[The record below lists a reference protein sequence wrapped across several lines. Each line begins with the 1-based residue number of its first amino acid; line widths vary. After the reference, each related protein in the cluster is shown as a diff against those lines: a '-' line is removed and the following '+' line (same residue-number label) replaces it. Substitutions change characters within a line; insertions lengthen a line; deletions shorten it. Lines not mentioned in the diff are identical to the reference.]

1 MKYIIVLLLSSLC
14 LASCAKISYQ
24 ARHEFTPNGYSDLHI
39 EGDTYR
45 ISYETYK
52 RKGTEVLLTEMA
64 EYRAAE
70 LTLER
75 SNAYYEIISV
85 NFIETIEDYDVPE
98 QKIRQT
104 YGGASIGNQALGGVN
119 IETPTITEEIIIP
132 AHVRQFKIKRA
143 DMEIKISVDKNSD
156 RAKFAQSIID
166 ERTFR

>member
-24 ARHEFTPNGYSDLHI
+24 ARHEFTPNGYSGLHI

-52 RKGTEVLLTEMA
+52 RKATEVLLTEMA

-75 SNAYYEIISV
+75 SNAFFEIISV
-85 NFIETIEDYDVPE
+85 NFTETMEDYDVPE
-98 QKIRQT
+98 QRIRQT
-104 YGGASIGNQALGGVN
+104 YGGGTSRNSGFDAGIIQ
-119 IETPTITEEIIIP
+119 PKITEEIIIP